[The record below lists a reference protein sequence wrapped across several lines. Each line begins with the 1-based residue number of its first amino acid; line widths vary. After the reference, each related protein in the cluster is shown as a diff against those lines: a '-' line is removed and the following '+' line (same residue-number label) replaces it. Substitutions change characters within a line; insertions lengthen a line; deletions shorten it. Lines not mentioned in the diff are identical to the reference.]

1 LAEKDLP
8 EADNYD
14 GYIQYENGVGMLRML
29 MDEVE
34 DAFSLAKEKGY
45 LPGNIKRTI
54 SMATGKLAYPYMK
67 KFAEEAMASC
77 EGLTIHV
84 YPITNDFFG
93 EMITVS
99 GLLTG
104 QDICSQLKSKELGE
118 VLYLPENV
126 LRSGEDV
133 FLDDLTVCDVQKA
146 LQVPLDIVK
155 SNGYEL
161 VCCMLGLDKNALDV
175 IVED

>member
-1 LAEKDLP
+1 
-8 EADNYD
+8 
-14 GYIQYENGVGMLRML
+14 
-29 MDEVE
+29 
-34 DAFSLAKEKGY
+34 
-45 LPGNIKRTI
+45 
-54 SMATGKLAYPYMK
+54 MK
-67 KFAEEAMASC
+67 KFAEKAMSLC
-77 EGLTIHV
+77 EGLTVHV

-104 QDICSQLKSKELGE
+104 QDICSQLKDKELGE

-126 LRSGEDV
+126 LRSGEQV
-133 FLDDLTVCDVQKA
+133 FLDDLTVCDVQNA

-161 VCCMLGLDKNALDV
+161 VCCMLGLDKCALDV
-175 IVED
+175 IVEE